1 MEKFLNHVETLF
13 QLFSLFSDRVEG
25 VSVVKLI
32 TIKGHGGVYGLLELY
47 GIVPNFVTKAEAKVL
62 YNRILL
68 SQVRTSIS
76 FTIGFIDFLSFA
88 LK

>member
-1 MEKFLNHVETLF
+1 LNHVEALF

-32 TIKGHGGVYGLLELY
+32 TTKGHGGIYRLLELY

-68 SQVRTSIS
+68 SQASS
-76 FTIGFIDFLSFA
+76 FLSSYLLFLTFSFLFPPA
-88 LK
+88 SS